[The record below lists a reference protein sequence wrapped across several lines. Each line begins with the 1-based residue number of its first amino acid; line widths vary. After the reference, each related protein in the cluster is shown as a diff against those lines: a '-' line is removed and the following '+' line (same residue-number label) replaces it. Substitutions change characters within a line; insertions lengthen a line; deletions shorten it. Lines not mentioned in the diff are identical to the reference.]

1 MKKLALAL
9 VCFSSIAWAQNPNR
23 IFQSYKKV
31 QNGVEVKTNDG
42 IYIIQPYSEKI
53 IETTFVPNGQQVK
66 EDSHAVILQPKQ
78 IKSKVKDA
86 KKELILETD
95 GIKAV
100 IEKSPFQVKY
110 YYKDKLVTSEKL
122 GYQQVNDS
130 TETIQFN
137 LTKDEALYGAG
148 ARVLGMNR
156 RGNRLELY
164 NRAHYGY
171 EKESKLMNFTMPI
184 AISSNQYMI
193 HFDNAPIGFLDFDSN
208 KKNELTYE
216 TISGNKRY
224 QVLVGDSWSDMV
236 TNYTLLTGKQEM
248 LPRWAMG
255 NIASRMGYHDQ
266 AEVKFVVDK
275 FRRDSIPL
283 DGIILD
289 LYWFG
294 KTVQGTMGNLDWDK
308 DNFNRPDEMLAYN
321 KKNGVKT
328 VLITEPFI
336 LTTSSKWNDA
346 VQKDI
351 LAKTKDGKPFTYDF
365 YFGNTGL
372 IDIFKPEAKTWFW
385 NVYKKLINQGI
396 DGWWGDLG
404 EPEVHPKAL
413 QHCNGSADEVHN
425 IYGLEWAKLV
435 YDGYKNDFPEQ
446 RPFILMRSAYS
457 GAQRYGMIPWSGDVN
472 RTWGGLY
479 GQTEISLQMGMQGIP
494 YMHSDLGGFA
504 GNYEDD
510 ELYTRWLQYGVFQ
523 PIYRPHAQE
532 DVPSEPI
539 FKNLATKELA
549 KQAIELRYQLIPYNY
564 TLVYENSISGQ
575 PLMKPLFFED
585 DSNNELLNVASTYFW
600 GKNFLVSPIVEK
612 GLEHQKVHFPKGSN
626 WFDFYTDQEIKG
638 GQVVE
643 VKTKP
648 NYIPTYVRGGSFIPM
663 AKVVQTTDDYNLN
676 EFEVHYFFDQS
687 VKQSFDEVY
696 NDDGK
701 TPNAFEKEMYEKIKF
716 SSKIDRSNLKIEAE
730 TLKGKNYK
738 GADKK
743 VKLIIHNAPK
753 TLKLNSVLSTNSQPI
768 FDADK
773 NQLIIEVLLSAEGK
787 TNLEFKF

>member
-1 MKKLALAL
+1 MKKLTLSIIL
-9 VCFSSIAWAQNPNR
+9 LSSIAWAQNPNR
-23 IFQSYKKV
+23 SFQSYKKV

-42 IYIIQPYSEKI
+42 TYYIQPYSEKI
-53 IETTFVPNGQQVK
+53 IETTFIPNGQEVK
-66 EDSHAVILQPKQ
+66 EGSHAVILQPNQ

-193 HFDNAPIGFLDFDSN
+193 HFDNAPIGFLDFDSKN
-208 KKNELTYE
+208 ANELTYE
-216 TISGNKRY
+216 TISGNKKY

-236 TNYTLLTGKQEM
+236 SNYTLLTGKQEM

-266 AEVKFVVDK
+266 AEVKYVVDR

-308 DNFNRPDEMLAYN
+308 DNFNGPDEMLAHN

-336 LTTSSKWNDA
+336 LTTSSKWKDA
-346 VQKDI
+346 VKADV
-351 LAKTKDGKPFTYDF
+351 LAKTKEGKPFTYDF

-385 NVYKKLINQGI
+385 DIYKKLINQGV

-404 EPEVHPKAL
+404 EPEVHPKEL
-413 QHCNGSADEVHN
+413 QHSNGSADEVHN

-435 YDGYKNDFPEQ
+435 YDGYKKDFPEQ

-549 KQAIELRYQLIPYNY
+549 KKAIELRYQLIPYNY
-564 TLVYENSISGQ
+564 TLVYENSVSGQ

-585 DSNNELLNVASTYFW
+585 SSNKELLNVASTYFW
-600 GKNFLVSPIVEK
+600 GKNFLVSPVVEK
-612 GLEHQKVHFPKGSN
+612 GLKTQKVHFPNASN
-626 WFDFYTDQEIKG
+626 WFNFYTDQEIKG
-638 GQVVE
+638 GQVVD
-643 VKTKP
+643 VDTKP
-648 NYIPTYVRGGSFIPM
+648 EYIPTYVRGGSFIPM
-663 AKVVQTTDDYNLN
+663 AKLVQTTEDYNLD
-676 EFEVHYFFDQS
+676 EFEVHYFFDQT
-687 VKQSFDEVY
+687 VKQSSDYIY

-701 TPNAFEKEMYEKIKF
+701 TPDAFKKGMFEKINF
-716 SSKIDRSNLKIEAE
+716 SSKVEKSKVKIEIE
-730 TLKGKNYK
+730 TVKGKSYS
-738 GADKK
+738 GTDKM
-743 VKLIIHNAPK
+743 VKLVIHNASPK
-753 TLKLNSVLSTNSQPI
+753 MKFIKDGNGTYDEVKKQFVIEIELK
-768 FDADK
+768 
-773 NQLIIEVLLSAEGK
+773 AEGK
-787 TNLEFKF
+787 SSVELSF

>member
-1 MKKLALAL
+1 MKKLTLSIIL
-9 VCFSSIAWAQNPNR
+9 LSSMAWAQNPNR
-23 IFQSYKKV
+23 SFQSYKKV

-42 IYIIQPYSEKI
+42 TYYIQPYSEKI
-53 IETTFVPNGQQVK
+53 VETSFVPNGQQAK
-66 EDSHAVILQPKQ
+66 DGSHAVIMKPQSVSSK
-78 IKSKVKDA
+78 IKDS
-86 KKELILETD
+86 KKEL
-95 GIKAV
+95 V
-100 IEKSPFQVKY
+100 IETKGLKTVINKAPFQVKY

-130 TETIQFN
+130 TEAIQFN

-171 EKESKLMNFTMPI
+171 ETESKLMNFTMPI

-193 HFDNAPIGFLDFDSN
+193 HFDNAPIGFLDFDS
-208 KKNELTYE
+208 KKTNELTYE
-216 TISGNKRY
+216 TISGNKKY
-224 QVLVGDSWSDMV
+224 QVVVGDSWADMV
-236 TNYTLLTGKQEM
+236 SNYTNLTGKQEM

-308 DNFNRPDEMLAYN
+308 DNFNRPDEMIAYN
-321 KKNGVKT
+321 KKQGVKT

-336 LTTSSKWNDA
+336 LTTSSKWNEA
-346 VQKDI
+346 VNADI

-385 NVYKKLINQGI
+385 NVYKKFINQGI

-413 QHCNGSADEVHN
+413 QHINGSADEVHN
-425 IYGLEWAKLV
+425 IYGSEWAKLV
-435 YDGYKNDFPEQ
+435 YDGYKTDFPEQ

-539 FKNLATKELA
+539 FKNLATKALA

-575 PLMKPLFFED
+575 PLMRPLFFED
-585 DSNNELLNVASTYFW
+585 DSNKELLNISTTYFW

-612 GLEHQKVHFPKGSN
+612 GLKMQKVHFPKGFN
-626 WFDFYTDQEIKG
+626 WFDFYTDEKVKG
-638 GQVVE
+638 GQVLEVE
-643 VKTKP
+643 TKTA
-648 NYIPTYVRGGSFIPM
+648 YIPTYVRGGSFIPM
-663 AKVVQTTDDYNLN
+663 AKLVQTTEDYNLD
-676 EFEVHYFFDQS
+676 EFEVHYFFDEE
-687 VKQSFDEVY
+687 VKQSSDYMY

-701 TPNAFEKEMYEKIKF
+701 TPNAVEKGLFEKINFTSKVEK
-716 SSKIDRSNLKIEAE
+716 SSVKIEIATE
-730 TLKGKNYK
+730 KGKNYQGSK
-738 GADKK
+738 KK
-743 VKLIIHNAPK
+743 VKLVIHNAPAN
-753 TLKLNSVLSTNSQPI
+753 LKLNQGLKGTYDATKKQFIVEVALEAVGKSQI
-768 FDADK
+768 NF
-773 NQLIIEVLLSAEGK
+773 S
-787 TNLEFKF
+787 F

>member
-1 MKKLALAL
+1 MKKLTLSIIL
-9 VCFSSIAWAQNPNR
+9 LSSIAWAQNPNR
-23 IFQSYKKV
+23 SFQSYKKV

-42 IYIIQPYSEKI
+42 TYYIQPYSEKI
-53 IETTFVPNGQQVK
+53 IETTFLPNGQEVK
-66 EDSHAVILQPKQ
+66 EGSHAVILQPNQ

-193 HFDNAPIGFLDFDSN
+193 HFDNAPIGFLDFDSKN
-208 KKNELTYE
+208 ANELTYE
-216 TISGNKRY
+216 TISGNKKY

-236 TNYTLLTGKQEM
+236 SNYTLLTGKQEM

-266 AEVKFVVDK
+266 AEVKYVVDR

-308 DNFNRPDEMLAYN
+308 DNFNGPDEMLAHN

-336 LTTSSKWNDA
+336 LTTSSKWKDA
-346 VQKDI
+346 VKADV
-351 LAKTKDGKPFTYDF
+351 LAKTKEGKPFTYDF

-385 NVYKKLINQGI
+385 DIYKKLINQGV

-404 EPEVHPKAL
+404 EPEVHPKEL
-413 QHCNGSADEVHN
+413 QHSTGSADEVHN

-435 YDGYKNDFPEQ
+435 YDGYKKDFPEQ

-539 FKNLATKELA
+539 FKSLETKELA
-549 KQAIELRYQLIPYNY
+549 KKAIELRYQLIPYNY
-564 TLVYENSISGQ
+564 TLVYENSVSGQ

-585 DSNNELLNVASTYFW
+585 SSNKELLNVASTYFW
-600 GKNFLVSPIVEK
+600 GKNFLVSPVVEK
-612 GLEHQKVHFPKGSN
+612 GLKTQKVHFPNASN
-626 WFDFYTDQEIKG
+626 WFNFYTDQEIKG
-638 GQVVE
+638 GQVVD
-643 VKTKP
+643 VDTKP
-648 NYIPTYVRGGSFIPM
+648 EYIPTYVRGGSFIPM
-663 AKVVQTTDDYNLN
+663 AKLVQTTDDYSLD
-676 EFEVHYFFDQS
+676 EFEVHYFFDQT
-687 VKQSFDEVY
+687 VKQSSDYIY

-701 TPNAFEKEMYEKIKF
+701 TPDAFKKGMFEKINF
-716 SSKIDRSNLKIEAE
+716 SSKVEKSKVKIEIE
-730 TLKGKNYK
+730 TVKGKSYS
-738 GADKK
+738 GTDKM
-743 VKLIIHNAPK
+743 VKLVIHNASPK
-753 TLKLNSVLSTNSQPI
+753 MKFIKDGNGTYDEVKKQFL
-768 FDADK
+768 
-773 NQLIIEVLLSAEGK
+773 IEVALKAEGK
-787 TNLEFKF
+787 SSVELSF

>member
-1 MKKLALAL
+1 MKKLTLSIIL
-9 VCFSSIAWAQNPNR
+9 LSSIAWAQNPNR
-23 IFQSYKKV
+23 SFQSYKKV

-42 IYIIQPYSEKI
+42 TYYIQPYSEKI
-53 IETTFVPNGQQVK
+53 IETTFIPNGQEVK
-66 EDSHAVILQPKQ
+66 EGSHAVILQPNQ

-193 HFDNAPIGFLDFDSN
+193 HFDNAPIGFLDFDSKN
-208 KKNELTYE
+208 ANELTYE
-216 TISGNKRY
+216 TISGNKKY

-236 TNYTLLTGKQEM
+236 SNYTLLTGKQEM

-266 AEVKFVVDK
+266 AEVKYVVDR

-283 DGIILD
+283 DAIILD

-336 LTTSSKWNDA
+336 LTTSSKWKDA
-346 VQKDI
+346 VKADV
-351 LAKTKDGKPFTYDF
+351 LAKTKEGKPFTYDF

-385 NVYKKLINQGI
+385 DIYKKLINQGV

-404 EPEVHPKAL
+404 EPEVHPKEL
-413 QHCNGSADEVHN
+413 QHSNGSADEVHN

-435 YDGYKNDFPEQ
+435 YDGYKKDFPEQ

-549 KQAIELRYQLIPYNY
+549 KKAIELRYQLIPYNY
-564 TLVYENSISGQ
+564 TLVYENSVSGQ

-585 DSNNELLNVASTYFW
+585 SSNKELLNVASTYFW
-600 GKNFLVSPIVEK
+600 GKNFLVSPVIEK
-612 GLEHQKVHFPKGSN
+612 GLKTQKVHFPNASN
-626 WFDFYTDQEIKG
+626 WFNFYTDQEIKG
-638 GQVVE
+638 GQVVD
-643 VKTKP
+643 VDTKP
-648 NYIPTYVRGGSFIPM
+648 EYIPTYVRGGSFIPM
-663 AKVVQTTDDYNLN
+663 AKLVQTTEDYNLD
-676 EFEVHYFFDQS
+676 EFEVHYFFDQT
-687 VKQSFDEVY
+687 VKQSSDYIY

-701 TPNAFEKEMYEKIKF
+701 TPDAFKKGMFEKINF
-716 SSKIDRSNLKIEAE
+716 SSKVEKSKVKIEIE
-730 TLKGKNYK
+730 TVKGKSYS
-738 GADKK
+738 GTDKM
-743 VKLIIHNAPK
+743 VKLVIHNASPK
-753 TLKLNSVLSTNSQPI
+753 MKFIKDGNGTYDEVKKQFVIEIELK
-768 FDADK
+768 
-773 NQLIIEVLLSAEGK
+773 AEGK
-787 TNLEFKF
+787 SSVELSF